1 MKKKIIFVITLLCSL
16 LLLTGCEPEEAEKP
30 KSGRKEA
37 TGEIYK
43 AKLDDDGNIVIDKMK
58 ITKEVSYYSYEYE
71 GVIISILAVQDENGK
86 NHIMVN
92 TCTSCGGSP
101 YAYFVQVND
110 KLQCQNCGNLF
121 VISKLD
127 EVDEDGCNPI
137 KIVNIEEKG
146 NSYVID
152 HTEIEAY
159 KDKFTNWN
167 GPK

>member
-1 MKKKIIFVITLLCSL
+1 MKKFIFVILLLSI
-16 LLLTGCEPEEAEKP
+16 LLLTGCEEKKEEEHKN
-30 KSGRKEA
+30 GRKEA

-71 GVIISILAVQDENGK
+71 GVIISILAVQDENSK
-86 NHIMVN
+86 NHIMIN

-101 YAYFVQVND
+101 YAYFVQVKD

-137 KIVNIEEKG
+137 KIDNIEEKG

-152 HTEIEAY
+152 HLEIEKY
-159 KDKFTNWN
+159 KDKFVNWY

>member
-1 MKKKIIFVITLLCSL
+1 MKKILYIVIILVSI
-16 LLLTGCEPEEAEKP
+16 LLLTGCEEVEEPP
-30 KSGRKEA
+30 KNGRKEA
-37 TGEIYK
+37 TGEVYE

-71 GVIISILAVQDENGK
+71 GVIISILAVKDENGK
-86 NHIMVN
+86 NHIMIN

-137 KIVNIEEKG
+137 KIENIEEKG

-152 HTEIEAY
+152 HYEIEMY
-159 KDKFTNWN
+159 KDKFLNWY